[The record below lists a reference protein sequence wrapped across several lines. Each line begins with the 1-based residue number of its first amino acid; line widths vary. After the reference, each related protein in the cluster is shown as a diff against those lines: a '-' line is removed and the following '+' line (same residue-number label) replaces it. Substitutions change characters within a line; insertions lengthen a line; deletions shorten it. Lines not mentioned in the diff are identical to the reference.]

1 MLLVPKSS
9 PTLMA
14 VKHFQERVY
23 GRAIVVA
30 PPSRCCAG
38 TTTTCRTPGQTI
50 PRCHQKGPPDGACCV
65 APTNAS
71 TIKPDELSAISWGG
85 IHGSYWVGHVL
96 TGTKLSGQIYLPST
110 EVHKAD
116 RRDGTVG
123 WVCDKSWQKG
133 TNSDVHRGR
142 ARLPKP
148 AAGLDELNAEGGSRL
163 CSESA
168 AAARAAH
175 RVTSDA
181 TDEVERL
188 EAAAATAREEELQR
202 EAASVAAAEVAAAR
216 VEALQSQVDAMHAK
230 LDAEQQLVVK
240 LQRQLAAHAGTAASF
255 SQQRTLDGKVI
266 SGIDTI
272 AKVYE
277 ALKLKLDVDGHRFDK
292 QYTTTR
298 FAKDCAELTERREG
312 VPKMVLGGRARRQR
326 RARLGLRLGLVGL
339 VGLSWCAHIQS

>member
-1 MLLVPKSS
+1 MPSKRPARWCMLCGTDECLNDK
-9 PTLMA
+9 T
-14 VKHFQERVY
+14 
-23 GRAIVVA
+23 GRSV
-30 PPSRCCAG
+30 RHQ
-38 TTTTCRTPGQTI
+38 PGEI
-50 PRCHQKGPPDGACCV
+50 Y
-65 APTNAS
+65 
-71 TIKPDELSAISWGG
+71 
-85 IHGSYWVGHVL
+85 GSYWVGHVL

-142 ARLPKP
+142 ARLPNP
-148 AAGLDELNAEGGSRL
+148 AAGLDDLNAGGGSRL
-163 CSESA
+163 RSESA

-240 LQRQLAAHAGTAASF
+240 LQRQLVAHAETRRGKNLQTGTIVQLRVAIAF
-255 SQQRTLDGKVI
+255 SCQ
-266 SGIDTI
+266 
-272 AKVYE
+272 
-277 ALKLKLDVDGHRFDK
+277 
-292 QYTTTR
+292 
-298 FAKDCAELTERREG
+298 
-312 VPKMVLGGRARRQR
+312 
-326 RARLGLRLGLVGL
+326 RLGLANIRRVRECVPTPALPHSGVAQTQARRAAALHR
-339 VGLSWCAHIQS
+339 CTCPPTT